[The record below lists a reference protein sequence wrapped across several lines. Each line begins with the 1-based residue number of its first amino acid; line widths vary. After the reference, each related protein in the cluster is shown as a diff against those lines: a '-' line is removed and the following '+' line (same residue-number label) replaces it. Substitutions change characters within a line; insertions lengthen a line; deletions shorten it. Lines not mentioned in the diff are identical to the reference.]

1 MTHAFPPRRSSD
13 LTNSS
18 SVLGRNAASTSSTR
32 RAGVTRRFV
41 SVMVCIYL
49 FRHCRERRTKTKKPA
64 GISNEGQIN
73 GISLRSFLERE
84 PHQCIQCGAAA
95 QSLLSR
101 SDEIGRA
108 SCRERGCRDV

>member
-1 MTHAFPPRRSSD
+1 
-13 LTNSS
+13 
-18 SVLGRNAASTSSTR
+18 
-32 RAGVTRRFV
+32 
-41 SVMVCIYL
+41 MVCIYI

-95 QSLLSR
+95 ELRLCR
-101 SDEIGRA
+101 SDGGAGFGGTEAEILA
-108 SCRERGCRDV
+108 SGHGVGCMDERKSVVEGKKRYVRVDMGGVP